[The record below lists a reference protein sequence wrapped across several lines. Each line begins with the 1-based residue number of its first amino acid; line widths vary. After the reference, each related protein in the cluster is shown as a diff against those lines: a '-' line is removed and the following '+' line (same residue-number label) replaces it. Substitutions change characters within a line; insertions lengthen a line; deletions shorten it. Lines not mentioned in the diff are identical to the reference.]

1 MIIYYLAPS
10 LQAKVPPRQSKWNQK
25 NTFNMIN
32 QNFGIMKEKESM
44 FLNHRTDSIQLTI
57 YAVSSICTWFRKT
70 VVTSCGQNLTKQI
83 HFTLEQGYDSCISV
97 RKIYKR
103 EGNKKP
109 PAIYPV
115 APLHC
120 TAPPLEFL
128 SPNGFFCQ
136 EKGTLGGV
144 SAGSYRRAP
153 IKDADSCTES
163 KIAEQAF
170 AHNSKHL
177 IDYS

>member
-1 MIIYYLAPS
+1 MIHAYP
-10 LQAKVPPRQSKWNQK
+10 
-25 NTFNMIN
+25 
-32 QNFGIMKEKESM
+32 
-44 FLNHRTDSIQLTI
+44 
-57 YAVSSICTWFRKT
+57 
-70 VVTSCGQNLTKQI
+70 
-83 HFTLEQGYDSCISV
+83 LE
-97 RKIYKR
+97 RYKR

-109 PAIYPV
+109 PIYPV
-115 APLHC
+115 APLHST

-144 SAGSYRRAP
+144 SAGSYRLACP

>member
-1 MIIYYLAPS
+1 MIHAYP
-10 LQAKVPPRQSKWNQK
+10 
-25 NTFNMIN
+25 
-32 QNFGIMKEKESM
+32 
-44 FLNHRTDSIQLTI
+44 
-57 YAVSSICTWFRKT
+57 
-70 VVTSCGQNLTKQI
+70 
-83 HFTLEQGYDSCISV
+83 LE
-97 RKIYKR
+97 RYKR